1 MQATQPY
8 DVTHSELSIPSY
20 PEGGEVS
27 SRGLIHR
34 LLRQVLGVDTKID
47 WQTLRVTLC
56 RLILA
61 ASLTLSQSI
70 LWFTKQLAW
79 QSSIA

>member
-34 LLRQVLGVDTKID
+34 LSEAG
-47 WQTLRVTLC
+47 
-56 RLILA
+56 
-61 ASLTLSQSI
+61 
-70 LWFTKQLAW
+70 AW
-79 QSSIA
+79 C